1 MPCSSRS
8 VSISKL
14 SLMKIN
20 LLLALR
26 TSGACISRR
35 LGEWVWS
42 PRARG
47 ESKEG
52 VRQRRGKREKGLK
65 LPPSLPAQAEE
76 LLSISV

>member
-20 LLLALR
+20 LPLALR

-35 LGEWVWS
+35 FGEWVWS
-42 PRARG
+42 PSTGEKAR
-47 ESKEG
+47 KERDSQEG
-52 VRQRRGKREKGLK
+52 SRRKG
-65 LPPSLPAQAEE
+65 
-76 LLSISV
+76 